1 MTDREFWKKPDEKS
15 RQEMSAMRELSFQS
29 LLKQGYEE
37 NREILIACFYDQK
50 FPGMEKQAY
59 IELDG
64 GRYMICYTSKKA
76 AKPVRG
82 SDDWAVA
89 SIKDILNN
97 FFNKDVAAGL
107 LFNPYRENMMI
118 VPKLLLE
125 ILMPGDKEKPPVL
138 SGAEAV
144 DICFE

>member
-1 MTDREFWKKPDEKS
+1 MTDREFWKKLDEIS

-37 NREILIACFYDQK
+37 NRGILIACFFDQK
-50 FPGMEKQAY
+50 FPGMAKQAY

-64 GRYMICYTSKKA
+64 ERYMICYTSKKA

-89 SIKDILNN
+89 SIKDICNCSEPPAYCRTISA
-97 FFNKDVAAGL
+97 FPAKAA
-107 LFNPYRENMMI
+107 
-118 VPKLLLE
+118 VKA
-125 ILMPGDKEKPPVL
+125 
-138 SGAEAV
+138 S
-144 DICFE
+144 

>member
-1 MTDREFWKKPDEKS
+1 MTDREFWKKLDEIS

-29 LLKQGYEE
+29 LLYEE
-37 NREILIACFYDQK
+37 NRGILIACFFDQK
-50 FPGMEKQAY
+50 FPGMAKQAY

-64 GRYMICYTSKKA
+64 ERYMICYTSKKA

-107 LFNPYRENMMI
+107 LFNPYCENMMI
-118 VPKLLLE
+118 VPKPLLE
-125 ILMPGDKEKPPVL
+125 ILMPGDKEKPLFYREPKQ
-138 SGAEAV
+138 
-144 DICFE
+144 

>member
-1 MTDREFWKKPDEKS
+1 MTDREFWKKLDEIS

-37 NREILIACFYDQK
+37 NRGILIACFYDQK
-50 FPGMEKQAY
+50 FPGMAKQAY

-89 SIKDILNN
+89 SINLNYSS
-97 FFNKDVAAGL
+97 KYG
-107 LFNPYRENMMI
+107 YGR
-118 VPKLLLE
+118 
-125 ILMPGDKEKPPVL
+125 
-138 SGAEAV
+138 
-144 DICFE
+144 

>member
-1 MTDREFWKKPDEKS
+1 MTDREFWKKLDEIS

-37 NREILIACFYDQK
+37 NRGILIACFYDQK
-50 FPGMEKQAY
+50 FPGMAKQAY

-97 FFNKDVAAGL
+97 FFNKDAAAGL
-107 LFNPYRENMMI
+107 LFNPFCENMMI
-118 VPKLLLE
+118 VPKPLLE
-125 ILMPGDKEKPPVL
+125 ILMPGDKEKPPFYR
-138 SGAEAV
+138 EPKQ
-144 DICFE
+144 

>member
-1 MTDREFWKKPDEKS
+1 M
-15 RQEMSAMRELSFQS
+15 A
-29 LLKQGYEE
+29 
-37 NREILIACFYDQK
+37 
-50 FPGMEKQAY
+50 KQAY

-76 AKPVRG
+76 AKSVRG

-97 FFNKDVAAGL
+97 FFNEDVAAGL
-107 LFNPYRENMMI
+107 LFNPYCENMMI

-144 DICFE
+144 PPFYREPKQ